1 MQLTSACVTDGDG
14 TGGQLPMARII
25 RVGEPV
31 NEAEA
36 SVLRHLRDNAPAD
49 WTVIHNFE
57 ITRHRQTFE
66 VDLAILTDRACY
78 IADTKGTHGRIEV
91 HGPRWFPEG
100 RQPYPSPVRKVREHA
115 KTVASLL
122 RQSGISR
129 QLGSVWCEELVILP
143 YDDSQLVDP
152 DGRDDRSTVLLK
164 DLVPSLLRHQP
175 STSGPVLNIS
185 AQHDEI
191 ARALGAVSRPPSRRR
206 RFGIYEAIETLAEA
220 GSEVADDADRVSV
233 YRAVRSDQPNSGTYM
248 VQVHTVDPLLPEEEH
263 TRAREKIGNPLQAI
277 NKLPPS
283 RNIVPCV
290 DVVLLE
296 DETGYAVV
304 LRDVQAEALRVR
316 MSGAGD
322 RLGLG
327 ADAKRRVVSGV
338 LAGLATAHGYRVV
351 HRHITPDT
359 VLVAR
364 NGTAMITG
372 FDYAHTGQPRTGTVA
387 MDAYE
392 RHDVAYLAPECLAG
406 PQGFSA
412 ASDIYAA
419 GVLFHELF
427 TGELPTV
434 TGGGRLVDSLD
445 DASGITPGIKD
456 LIRQLLA
463 TDPAQRPDART
474 AVTALDALL
483 RAGSA
488 GAGSGGRGTAHQAPP
503 GEPEEPFDWANPHR
517 YYNLPTGFRLTEKF
531 HVRKELGR
539 GSFGVVYQV
548 FNTLD
553 DTDEVLKIITR
564 DRESVEAR
572 LKNEYRILRQLPPHS
587 NLVRVIDA
595 DWLPKGGFPYLRMEF
610 AEGHD
615 LQAVSRRERKMG
627 AADVK
632 RLLEDCLSGL
642 NHLHRNGVY
651 HCDIKPSNLLW
662 TPEGTKLLDFNA
674 AVSVDSTLTPTLG
687 SPKYYAPDAVRGQR
701 PTRAD
706 LADLDLYALGISA
719 YMALTGDYP
728 WPRKQVPPRGEPGL
742 DPRKIAG
749 LGDLS
754 MPFADVLMQSI
765 APRRADRFPDAEAFL
780 AAVRAVGEVRR
791 VPPVAA
797 PEGLGYALPAVT
809 ASAAQENTNPFVGH
823 LQTLYSQSSRTN
835 AGTRGLDPAE
845 FPLYVATALD
855 TRLQADVLAGKHR
868 LVVITGN
875 AGDGKTAFLEQ
886 LAAEAVKRGAVPGE
900 KRVNG
905 DDFVFQGRTFRTNH
919 DGSQDEGEQDNSA
932 VLDVFLAPYR
942 GADPGFWPDD
952 ETRLIAINEGRLVD
966 FVTENGR
973 AYPLLAETI
982 RTGLGAGQN
991 AHGIAVVNLN
1001 ARDVVADPEGAGQSI
1016 LHRMIGVMTDAKHW
1030 AACTACDLA
1039 PRCYARH
1046 NAQTFDHPAAGPQV
1060 TERLAALYRMTHLR
1074 GRLHVTLRDLRSA
1087 LAYTLTSGRDCA
1099 QIHELYNRPDSIQ
1112 ERLDSFYFTS
1122 WAGIRT
1128 DRSGEPD
1135 RLLGQ
1140 LRELDIATVPDPQLD
1155 RKLDYVGP
1163 AGGHSLAA
1171 VDQRGDHDAELLED
1185 RFAALPR
1192 TPAGTADTAG
1202 SHRNY
1207 IAAARRRF
1215 FFESL
1220 DDERWKTMLSY
1231 HAGGRF
1237 LELLTGGGAGPAELE
1252 RIVEAVNRGEGLPGA
1267 GMDGQRALALQVRS
1281 VPGGTVRSY
1290 RLFPADRFTL
1300 AVGSPAVSEYVES
1313 SPRELMV
1320 RYEGPDGAGQHRA
1333 ELVVRLDLYELLDRL
1348 HSGYQPGV
1356 EDRQGQNLA
1365 LTVFKNALSATPY
1378 QEVLLT
1384 APGSVPHRIT
1394 RLADGALRLAPVD
1407 SAPSMGT
1414 ESN

>member
-1 MQLTSACVTDGDG
+1 
-14 TGGQLPMARII
+14 MARII

-31 NEAEA
+31 NDAEKV
-36 SVLRHLRDNAPAD
+36 VLRQLREYAPAD

-91 HGPRWFPEG
+91 HGPRWFPAG
-100 RQPYPSPVRKVREHA
+100 RQPFPSPVRKVREHA

-122 RQSGISR
+122 RQSSVSH

-143 YDDSQLVDP
+143 YEDSRLIDP
-152 DGRDDRSTVLLK
+152 DGKDEKNTVLLK
-164 DLVPSLLRHQP
+164 DLVPFLRRHRP
-175 STSGPVLNIS
+175 STSAPVMDITGL
-185 AQHDEI
+185 HEEI
-191 ARALGAVSRPPSRRR
+191 ARALGAVSKPSSGPR
-206 RFGIYEAIETLAEA
+206 RFGVYESVEALAEA
-220 GSEVADDADRVSV
+220 GSDAADDADRVSV
-233 YRAVRSDQPNSGTYM
+233 YRAVRPDQPNTGTYL

-263 TRAREKIGNPLQAI
+263 TRAREKIGNPLQAL

-290 DVVLLE
+290 DVVPLD

-304 LRDVQAEALRVR
+304 LKDVQAEALRVR
-316 MSGAGD
+316 MAAGGD
-322 RLGLG
+322 RPVLG

-338 LAGLATAHGYRVV
+338 LSGLAVAHGYRVV

-372 FDYAHTGQPRTGTVA
+372 FDYAHTGQSRVGTVA

-392 RHDVAYLAPECLAG
+392 RHEAAYLAPECLAG
-406 PQGFSA
+406 PQGFSK
-412 ASDIYAA
+412 ASDMYAA

-427 TGELPTV
+427 TGELPVV
-434 TGGGRLVDSLD
+434 TGGNQLVDSLD
-445 DASGITPGIKD
+445 EASGLGPGVKD
-456 LIRQLLA
+456 LIRRLLSV
-463 TDPAQRPDART
+463 DPAQRPDAAA
-474 AVTALDALL
+474 AVAELEALL
-483 RAGSA
+483 RAGSGA
-488 GAGSGGRGTAHQAPP
+488 GAGSGRGAGGQEPP
-503 GEPEEPFDWANPHR
+503 GGPEEPFDWTNPHR
-517 YYNLPTGFRLTEKF
+517 YHGLPSGFRLTEKF

-548 FNTLD
+548 FNSLD
-553 DTDEVLKIITR
+553 ETDEVLKIITR

-572 LKNEYRILRQLPPHS
+572 LKGEYRILRQLPPHP
-587 NLVRVIDA
+587 NLVRLIDA

-615 LQAVSRRERKMG
+615 LQTVSRRERKLG

-632 RLLEDCLSGL
+632 RLLEDCLRGL
-642 NHLHRNGVY
+642 DHLHGNGVY

-687 SPKYYAPDAVRGQR
+687 SPKYYPPDSVRGRR
-701 PTRAD
+701 PTHAE

-728 WPRKQVPPRGEPGL
+728 WPRKQEPPRDEPGL

-754 MPFADVLMQSI
+754 RAFADLLMRSF
-765 APRRADRFPDAEAFL
+765 APRRADRFPDAETFL
-780 AAVRAVGEVRR
+780 AAVRAIGEVRVR
-791 VPPVAA
+791 PAVPPHGTA
-797 PEGLGYALPAVT
+797 YALPA
-809 ASAAQENTNPFVGH
+809 SAAVVAEENTNPFVGH

-855 TRLQADVLAGKHR
+855 TRLQADVLAGNHR

-886 LAAEAVKRGAVPGE
+886 LAVEAVKRGAVPGE

-919 DGSQDEGEQDNSA
+919 DGSQDEGEQDNEA
-932 VLDVFLAPYR
+932 VLEAFLAPYK
-942 GADPGFWPDD
+942 GADSGAWPDG

-966 FVTENGR
+966 FITEHG
-973 AYPLLAETI
+973 AEYPLFAEAI
-982 RTGLGAGQN
+982 RGGLGSGRV

-1001 ARDVVADPEGAGQSI
+1001 VRDVVADPEGTGESI
-1016 LHRMIGVMTDAKHW
+1016 LHRMIGAMSDTKHW
-1030 AACTACDLA
+1030 AACSSCDLA
-1039 PRCYARH
+1039 SRCYARH
-1046 NAQTFDHPAAGPQV
+1046 NAQTFAHPTAGPQV

-1074 GRLHVTLRDLRSA
+1074 GRLHITLRDLRSA

-1099 QIHELYNRPDSIQ
+1099 EIHELYDRPGSVQD
-1112 ERLDSFYFTS
+1112 RLDGFYFTS
-1122 WAGIRT
+1122 WAGIHT
-1128 DRSGEPD
+1128 GGPGEPD
-1135 RLLGQ
+1135 RLLAQ
-1140 LRELDIATVPDPQLD
+1140 LQELDISTVPDPQLD
-1155 RKLDYVGP
+1155 RRLDYVGP
-1163 AGGHSLAA
+1163 AGGHSLIS
-1171 VDQRGDHDAELLED
+1171 VDQRGDHDATLLAD
-1185 RFAALPR
+1185 RFIELPR
-1192 TPAGTADTAG
+1192 TPAATTGVPER
-1202 SHRNY
+1202 HRAY
-1207 IAAARRRF
+1207 LASARRRF

-1231 HAGGRF
+1231 HSGGRF
-1237 LELLTGGGAGPAELE
+1237 LDLLTGGESNSTELG
-1252 RIVEAVNRGEGLPGA
+1252 RIIEAVNRGEGLPGA
-1267 GMDGQRALALQVRS
+1267 ALDGERALALQVRS

-1300 AVGSPAVSEYVES
+1300 RIGAAPDSPYVET
-1313 SPRELMV
+1313 SPRELVV
-1320 RYEGPDGAGQHRA
+1320 RYEGADGAGQHRA
-1333 ELVVRLDLYELLDRL
+1333 QLVVRLDLYELLDRL
-1348 HSGYQPGV
+1348 HDGYQPGV

-1384 APGSVPHRIT
+1384 APGSVPHKIT
-1394 RLADGALRLAPVD
+1394 RLGDGALRLAPVD
-1407 SAPSMGT
+1407 SAPDTGT
-1414 ESN
+1414 GGN